1 MNYRVILNF
10 LSWASYFLAAFLLL
24 PVLVALIY
32 GESVWTS
39 YLISVGICLV
49 VGTLFRLIHSRRS
62 NMYAKEG
69 FYAVALCWILFS
81 MLGAIPFVLTGEIPN
96 YVDALFETVSGFT
109 TTGASILTDVESL
122 SHASLFWRSFTHW
135 IGGMG
140 ILVFMLAILPNKG
153 NGSVMH
159 LMRAESP
166 GPVVGKL
173 VPKVRQT
180 ALILYTIYLGM
191 TILEIVILLIGKMPV
206 FDAFLL
212 SFGSA
217 GTGGFAIK
225 ADGLASYTMFQ
236 QGVITVSMILF
247 GVNFTFYYLLLTRK
261 LFPALKMSEVRTYFL
276 IILVSI
282 FLITLDI
289 LPMFDGWFEAAHH
302 AAFQVGSIIT
312 TTGYAT
318 TDFNL
323 WPGFSKT
330 ILVTLMFIGACA
342 GSTGGGIKVSRIILF
357 CKGVKN
363 ELSMS
368 IHPRGVRKVKVDGQ
382 TVESETI
389 RSVNAF
395 FALYIIIFVFSVLFI
410 SLDEKDLITN
420 FTAIAATLN
429 NIGPG
434 LEVVGPLGSFAS
446 FSIPSKLI
454 MSFDMLAGRL
464 ELIPILMLFAPP
476 TWKK

>member
-24 PVLVALIY
+24 PFLVALIY
-32 GESVWTS
+32 GEPVWTS
-39 YLISVGICLV
+39 YLISAGICLV
-49 VGTLFRLIHSRRS
+49 VGTLFRLIHSRRA

-247 GVNFTFYYLLLTRK
+247 GVNFTFYYLLLTRR

-282 FLITLDI
+282 LLITLDI
-289 LPMFDGWFEAAHH
+289 LPMFGGWFEAAHH

-395 FALYIIIFVFSVLFI
+395 FALYIIIFVFSILFI